1 MAKGGIDR
9 LESSDPDPRAQ
20 ICPSLWVNQ
29 HAMWTIGFNIKGRD
43 LMCVRSVLTPASVIQ
58 QSSITC
64 LEPVAL
70 TRSTPFLTDLT
81 VQAASNQDR
90 WSQDQRPTPSLPH
103 AATRRR
109 RLHRAT
115 AGAIAGRPLIPHS
128 DAFSSINW
136 VLHVEEEMTNTMGGS
151 LPVFAQQS
159 WLPTVYADPRWINVV
174 GEKFPRRG
182 PKFTSGAASTTPTTS
197 LGKPQGTTAG
207 PQLQARWSS
216 PKGLFGSLSI
226 HVDWMGL
233 SRFKSITS
241 QNPSRSRPIHSNPHG
256 SRITEQGLR
265 RCPISCLATSLAHPR
280 RLNRRCGCP
289 RYGCTRGGHSFIL
302 KAESEFNE
310 FRFGCASARISSES
324 ARGLLRVGER

>member
-216 PKGLFGSLSI
+216 PKAVPHLLSGNKPCSSQAAQSKVWVPKVLMYERWAQFYTQGWVWVQRIPVWLREREDFVGVCAGS
-226 HVDWMGL
+226 VAC
-233 SRFKSITS
+233 
-241 QNPSRSRPIHSNPHG
+241 
-256 SRITEQGLR
+256 R
-265 RCPISCLATSLAHPR
+265 REIDMIGRTHMSARRNTPR
-280 RLNRRCGCP
+280 R
-289 RYGCTRGGHSFIL
+289 
-302 KAESEFNE
+302 
-310 FRFGCASARISSES
+310 
-324 ARGLLRVGER
+324 ARGTGGISGLAG